1 MVHKFICKGTIEE
14 KIDALIEDKKER
26 AGSLVPSAAENWVTK
41 LDDDQL
47 RNLFRLT
54 IDSSTSVPD

>member
-1 MVHKFICKGTIEE
+1 
-14 KIDALIEDKKER
+14 LIENKKKL
-26 AGSLVPSAAENWVTK
+26 AGSLVPSAAENWVTE